1 MHGEYSL
8 KYLLSTVL
16 KILANLRPELI
27 IKKEKK
33 TQARFST
40 CSLYTI
46 LLAIL
51 ITHITVAARTLMS
64 S

>member
-16 KILANLRPELI
+16 KTLANLRPELI

-33 TQARFST
+33 NTSLFLNMQSIYNTT
-40 CSLYTI
+40 CD
-46 LLAIL
+46 
-51 ITHITVAARTLMS
+51 THYS
-64 S
+64 HHSCC

>member
-16 KILANLRPELI
+16 KILANLRSELI

-33 TQARFST
+33 HKPVSQHAVYIQYYLRY
-40 CSLYTI
+40 SLLTSQ
-46 LLAIL
+46 LLL
-51 ITHITVAARTLMS
+51 EL
-64 S
+64 